1 MEAQVGH
8 LCVYAKQNSVGIFVP
23 VFLWSE
29 PGCLVEFLPI
39 SFEDMSWHIQRP
51 VYSLFTAAALFYLDI
66 PHKNS
71 IELCSVGC
79 SLAAFEDE
87 IFAGVFSGQRPASP
101 TVHMKQHHSSKHNS
115 IYSMRWFSVFLS
127 RFWTP
132 RCHLIK
138 WILAF
143 YVKIPTIHL
152 FTATFVIKS

>member
-1 MEAQVGH
+1 MKAQVGH
-8 LCVYAKQNSVGIFVP
+8 LCVYTKQNSVGIFVP

-87 IFAGVFSGQRPASP
+87 IFAGVFSGQRPASQ
-101 TVHMKQHHSSKHNS
+101 TVHMKQHHSSEHTRVFTVWGGWLLS
-115 IYSMRWFSVFLS
+115 LPDFEHQGAIYLNGFEYFML
-127 RFWTP
+127 
-132 RCHLIK
+132 K
-138 WILAF
+138 AF
-143 YVKIPTIHL
+143 Q
-152 FTATFVIKS
+152 KSYLLLLLW